1 MKRLVVEKVLHNDVV
16 KDQLKEVIDVNVLS
30 NQEIQYY
37 VQQIL
42 LNQVLNPQ
50 KDSIKLLINAA
61 IHSFLQPENS
71 AAI

>member
-50 KDSIKLLINAA
+50 KDNIKLLINAA